1 MRSVLQDYR
10 SGELKLIES
19 PTPQLDPGSVLVKTA
34 YSVISAGTEK
44 TKVEMASKSLLGK
57 AQARPDLVNQV
68 IAKAKK
74 EGLWKT
80 WQTVQERL
88 GAQVPLG
95 YCSAGEVIET
105 AGDVDGL
112 RPGDLVACGGSSAN
126 HAEIVAVPKNLV
138 APVPA
143 GVALEHAA
151 FTTLGAIALQG
162 VRQANVQLGE
172 KIAVIGLG
180 LVGLLT
186 VQILKAAGARVF
198 GIDVALGKLELGLKL
213 GCAQVTLA
221 TDEALDEKI
230 LEFTGGYGV
239 DATIITAAS
248 QSNGPVE
255 QAARI
260 TREKGRIV
268 VVGLTKMDLPRE
280 PFYLKELDLR
290 LSRSYG
296 PGRYDKSYEDEGLDY
311 PYSYV
316 RFTERR
322 NMVSFLELLE
332 SGQVRL
338 DPLITHRFPVEDAV
352 KAYELLQGAAKEPY
366 LGIVLEYGR
375 KLEAIPRRVEFQSRP
390 RDDGSI
396 VVAVIGAGNYARANL
411 LPYLRHHSDISLG
424 TVCTKSGVTAAT
436 VAEKF
441 EIGSAEADVEAAIKA
456 ADAVLIATRHDE
468 HAAYALKALQLGKA
482 VFVEK
487 PLAITEEQLE
497 EVRQSL
503 ASLHIDSAA
512 AADTYDRNGGASRTT
527 SHRPSLTVGFNR
539 RFAPATEMVKAHFK
553 AVSGPKQICIRVNA
567 GAIPP
572 DHWIQDPKVGG
583 GRLIGE
589 GCHFVDLAVALCGS
603 LVTNV
608 SAFAVTLPGSNPAA
622 RDSFTVTLEMEN
634 GSVTSIF
641 YSSIGDTGLAK
652 ERIEVY
658 GGGRAAVID
667 DFRRL
672 EMWRGGKRR
681 TKSWF
686 SQDKGQKAEIG
697 AWIRGLKEGRSSIPL
712 EEILNVHAACF
723 AVLRSI
729 ETREVISI

>member
-10 SGELKLIES
+10 SGELKLVES
-19 PTPQLDPGSVLVKTA
+19 PIPQLDAGSVLVKTA

-105 AGDVDGL
+105 AGEVDGL
-112 RPGDLVACGGSSAN
+112 RPGDLVACGGSTAN
-126 HAEIVAVPKNLV
+126 HSEIVAVPKNLV

-143 GVALEHAA
+143 SVPLEHAA

-172 KIAVIGLG
+172 KVAVIGLG

-198 GIDVALGKLELGLKL
+198 GIDVAPDKLELGLKL
-213 GCAQVTLA
+213 GCAQIALA
-221 TDEALDEKI
+221 NDEMLDEKI
-230 LEFTGGYGV
+230 LEFTDGYGV

-255 QAARI
+255 QAAEI
-260 TREKGRIV
+260 TREKGTIV

-296 PGRYDKSYEDEGLDY
+296 PGRYDKRYEDEGLDY
-311 PYSYV
+311 PFSYV
-316 RFTERR
+316 RFTEKR
-322 NMVSFLELLE
+322 NMISFLELLE

-338 DPLITHRFPVEDAV
+338 DPLITHRFPVEEALN
-352 KAYELLQGAAKEPY
+352 AYELLRGVRKEAY

-375 KLEAIPRRVEFQSRP
+375 KIEAIPRRIEFRSRP
-390 RDDGSI
+390 LDRGKI
-396 VVAVIGAGNYARANL
+396 VVSVIGAGNYARANL
-411 LPYLRHHSDISLG
+411 LPYLRDHSELALG
-424 TVCTKSGVTAAT
+424 TVCTKSGITAT
-436 VAEKF
+436 NVAERFK
-441 EIGSAEADVEAAIKA
+441 IEAADSDIDAAMKE

-468 HAAYALKALQLGKA
+468 HASYVIKALKLGKA

-487 PLAITEEQLE
+487 PVTITVQQLD
-497 EVRQSL
+497 EVRRCLESPER
-503 ASLHIDSAA
+503 SSGAA
-512 AADTYDRNGGASRTT
+512 AEHHNGESSGTDSVG
-527 SHRPSLTVGFNR
+527 PSLMVGFNR
-539 RFAPATEMVKAHFK
+539 RFALPTEMVKSHFEPVRG
-553 AVSGPKQICIRVNA
+553 AKQVCIRVNA
-567 GAIPP
+567 GPIPP

-589 GCHFVDLAVALCGS
+589 ACHFVDLAVALCGS
-603 LVTNV
+603 MVKNV
-608 SAFAVTLPGSNPAA
+608 SAFAVDLPGKDSAS
-622 RDSFTVTLEMEN
+622 RDSFTIALEMSD
-634 GSVTSIF
+634 GSVASIF
-641 YSSIGDTGLAK
+641 YSSIGDPGFAK

-658 GGGRAAVID
+658 GGGRVALID
-667 DFRRL
+667 DFRRV
-672 EMWRGGKRR
+672 EMWQGGKRK
-681 TKSWF
+681 TKSWS
-686 SQDKGQKAEIG
+686 SQDKGQKAQID
-697 AWIRGLKEGRSSIPL
+697 AWVRGIQNGHAPIPL
-712 EEILNVHAACF
+712 EQILNVHAACF
-723 AVLRSI
+723 AALRCI
-729 ETREVISI
+729 ETGKVISV